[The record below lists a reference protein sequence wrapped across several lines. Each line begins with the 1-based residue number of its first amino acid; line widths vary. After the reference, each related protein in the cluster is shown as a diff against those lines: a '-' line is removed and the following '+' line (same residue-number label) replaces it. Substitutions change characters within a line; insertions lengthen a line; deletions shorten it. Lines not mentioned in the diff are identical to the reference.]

1 MNKTNFY
8 IGLRLLTAVLI
19 GSAAL
24 MACATEPEQTRL
36 FSYSITWNVATDA
49 TVYDKAEV
57 KILDFSYGVA
67 DKFEIQPGKW
77 HRDRFPS
84 QGCCDLTNDG
94 IVAPRGDYLYFKWR
108 VIATGEVFEDRVD
121 LSKRL
126 PQDMNNTRLYIAIFG
141 SQLYV
146 YLFPPETTKESD
158 GSSITTPGR
167 RPSRETDRSL
177 QDTLRDS
184 ARAKKHQ
191 IYPSPL

>member
-1 MNKTNFY
+1 MYN
-8 IGLRLLTAVLI
+8 
-19 GSAAL
+19 
-24 MACATEPEQTRL
+24 
-36 FSYSITWNVATDA
+36 
-49 TVYDKAEV
+49 KAEV
-57 KILDFSYGVA
+57 KILDFSYWVA

-94 IVAPRGDYLYFKWR
+94 IVAPRGDYLHFKWR
-108 VIATGEVFEDRVD
+108 VIATGEVFEDMVNQ
-121 LSKRL
+121 SKRL

-158 GSSITTPGR
+158 GSRTTTADLSPARIPGQSY
-167 RPSRETDRSL
+167 P
-177 QDTLRDS
+177 DTLLNS
-184 ARAKKHQ
+184 AHAKKYQ